1 MKSIACAVFV
11 VTLGPLLTLASET
24 RAEGPFAAFAGNW
37 SGTGMIEVRDGGR
50 ERIRCRGGNTES
62 GNSLKLALR
71 CASDSYRFELTGDIS
86 YHGGAISGSWGE
98 TTRGIYGS
106 LSGRMQ
112 DALWAVRDA
121 AILIRAPL
129 SRFYD
134 TLSDDQKK
142 PFVIADAPP
151 DPRSGAAALNGAQ
164 RNEIARMCGMPRP
177 SDNPIRRIE
186 RELRLTSTQRASFDE
201 MQKKASAMGQFLLA
215 SCLQPIPSTPMARL
229 DAAADRL
236 TSVIFAANHV
246 GLALNDAYNQLS
258 EQQQTKFKAL
268 GH

>member
-1 MKSIACAVFV
+1 MKSIACAVLV

-106 LSGRMQ
+106 LSGRMSSGRIQ
-112 DALWAVRDA
+112 ANAQSAGFNASLSIVSSGGRQNVS
-121 AILIRAPL
+121 IQAPG
-129 SRFYD
+129 SEV
-134 TLSDDQKK
+134 SE
-142 PFVIADAPP
+142 VSI
-151 DPRSGAAALNGAQ
+151 S
-164 RNEIARMCGMPRP
+164 
-177 SDNPIRRIE
+177 
-186 RELRLTSTQRASFDE
+186 
-201 MQKKASAMGQFLLA
+201 MG
-215 SCLQPIPSTPMARL
+215 RGG
-229 DAAADRL
+229 R
-236 TSVIFAANHV
+236 
-246 GLALNDAYNQLS
+246 
-258 EQQQTKFKAL
+258 
-268 GH
+268 